1 MLVTAFRLEA
11 DQIIIAVSD
20 VLRLNTAL
28 LTPSEK
34 GVLFHSQEMNRKLLS
49 STAKT
54 FLCALMVF
62 WLPGGH

>member
-1 MLVTAFRLEA
+1 MLVTSFHLEA

-34 GVLFHSQEMNRKLLS
+34 GVLFHSQEMKQEASVIHSSNLS
-49 STAKT
+49 LWFDG
-54 FLCALMVF
+54 FLVA
-62 WLPGGH
+62 